1 VETLVLKKVFRDHA
15 YSLPVSSIKSMIGHA
30 HGACG
35 GIETIACALA
45 IENQIIPPTINY
57 EKPDPECDLDY
68 VPNRCRG
75 GRLNVVLKNNFARGK
90 NAALIIKKFMKPPV
104 KSCKRLNN
112 I

>member
-1 VETLVLKKVFRDHA
+1 VIKKVFGDHA
-15 YSLPVSSIKSMIGHA
+15 YNLPISSSKSMIGHA

-35 GIETIACALA
+35 AIETIVCALA

-75 GRLNVVLKNNFARGK
+75 GRVNIVLKNSFGFGGK
-90 NAALIIKKFMKPPV
+90 NAALV
-104 KSCKRLNN
+104 LKRFVETEGN
-112 I
+112 